1 MTNKNLKKEKICIV
15 LIKIIIK
22 EQFLELLAKKWI
34 NLDRWMNEIL
44 IILMI
49 IFSYLDIYKYYN
61 KFK

>member
-15 LIKIIIK
+15 LKKIIIK

-49 IFSYLDIYKYYN
+49 RFSFLNIYIYFN
-61 KFK
+61 KF